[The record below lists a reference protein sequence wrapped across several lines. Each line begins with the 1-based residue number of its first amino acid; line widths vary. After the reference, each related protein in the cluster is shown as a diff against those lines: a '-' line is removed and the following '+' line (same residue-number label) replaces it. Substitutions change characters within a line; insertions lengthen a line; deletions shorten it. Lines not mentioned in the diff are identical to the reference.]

1 MMLYHGS
8 ATPGLTRLI
17 PFQSNHD
24 RPYVY
29 LTHSPALAALY
40 AHNPMTRPNGWFTY
54 RWDREG
60 RLHYDEYF
68 PGQLAALYQGQT
80 GCVYAAEAEL
90 PAMEKMPWI
99 YLSEIPVQVTACQD
113 IPDLMAHLLLLET
126 RGELIVHRYETLS
139 DAARENFRRIVRREI
154 DKNALR
160 EHPESEYAMFLHRY
174 MPEVW

>member
-29 LTHSPALAALY
+29 LTHSSALAALY

-54 RWDREG
+54 RWDGEG

-80 GCVYAAEAEL
+80 GCVYAAEAQL

-99 YLSEIPVQVTACQD
+99 YLSETPVQVIDCRV
-113 IPDLMAHLLLLET
+113 IPDLLAHLLSLEAQ
-126 RGELIVHRYETLS
+126 GALVIHRYETLS
-139 DAARENFRRIVRREI
+139 DGARESFRRIVRREI

-160 EHPESEYAMFLHRY
+160 EHPESEYAMFLRRY

>member
-8 ATPGLTRLI
+8 PVPGLTRLL

-29 LTHSPALAALY
+29 LTHSLALAALY

-68 PGQLAALYQGQT
+68 PRQLTALYQGQA
-80 GCVYAAEAEL
+80 GCVYAVEAEL
-90 PAMEKMPWI
+90 PTLEKMPWI
-99 YLSEIPVQVTACQD
+99 YFSEAPVQAASCQV
-113 IPDLMAHLLLLET
+113 IPDLLSHLLSLEAQ
-126 RGELIVHRYETLS
+126 GALILHRYETLS
-139 DAARENFRRIVRREI
+139 SKARESIRLIVQQEI
-154 DKNALR
+154 EKNALR
-160 EHPESEYAMFLHRY
+160 EHPESEYALFLRRY

>member
-60 RLHYDEYF
+60 RLHYDEYC
-68 PGQLAALYQGQT
+68 PGQRAALYQGQT

-99 YLSEIPVQVTACQD
+99 YLSEIPVEVTACQD
-113 IPDLMAHLLLLET
+113 ILDLMAHLLLLET

-139 DAARENFRRIVRREI
+139 DAARENFRRIVRGEI

-160 EHPESEYAMFLHRY
+160 EHPESEYALFLHRY